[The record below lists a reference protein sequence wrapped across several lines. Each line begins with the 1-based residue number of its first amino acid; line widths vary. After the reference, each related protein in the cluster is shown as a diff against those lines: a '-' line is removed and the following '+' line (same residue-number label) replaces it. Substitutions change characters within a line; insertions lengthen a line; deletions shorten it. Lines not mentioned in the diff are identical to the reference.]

1 MTDQWTDRLS
11 EYLDGELSAEDRRAV
26 EAHLRDCP
34 ACRATV
40 DGLRRVVTRAQTATD
55 RPAPDLW
62 SGIAARIGAVATP
75 VVSLDAHR
83 ARRRVAL
90 TLPQLAA
97 AAVLLVALSGGTAW
111 VALRPGAP
119 RTVAMGTR
127 APEAQVI
134 PAGLPTKAEQSYE
147 AAVTDLEQALEQGRS
162 RLSPKTVAVLE
173 KNLTRID
180 AAIAEA
186 RRALE
191 ADPANA
197 YLNSHLANTMQQ
209 KIYLL
214 QQANSLVQTAS

>member
-11 EYLDGELSAEDRRAV
+11 EYLDGELPAEERRAV

-34 ACRATV
+34 ACRTTV
-40 DGLRRVVTRAQTATD
+40 DELRRVVTRAHTAVD

-62 SGIAARIGAVATP
+62 SGIAARIGAAGP
-75 VVSLDAHR
+75 AVVSLDAHR
-83 ARRRVAL
+83 ARRRIAL
-90 TLPQLAA
+90 SLPQLAA
-97 AAVLLVALSGGTAW
+97 AAVLLMALSGGGAW
-111 VALRPGAP
+111 LALRPAARLGVP
-119 RTVAMGTR
+119 FGTR
-127 APEAQVI
+127 TPAGQVI
-134 PAGLPTKAEQSYE
+134 PAGFPTKAEQSYE

-162 RLSPKTVAVLE
+162 QLSPKTVAVLE

-186 RRALE
+186 RQALE

-197 YLNSHLANTMQQ
+197 YLHSHLANTMQQ

-214 QQANSLVQTAS
+214 QQATSLVHAAS